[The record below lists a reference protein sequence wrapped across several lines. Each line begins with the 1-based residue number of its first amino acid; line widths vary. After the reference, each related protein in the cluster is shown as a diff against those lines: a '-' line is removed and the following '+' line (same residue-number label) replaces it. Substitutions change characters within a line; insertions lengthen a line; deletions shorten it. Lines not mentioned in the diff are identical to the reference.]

1 MSSTT
6 DSTAIHRGVDPQR
19 RAPSSRG
26 GAQRSHSEA
35 QLLFSEYKEKAAEDP
50 HVAFRHHLAEK
61 GGAKE
66 T

>member
-1 MSSTT
+1 M
-6 DSTAIHRGVDPQR
+6 
-19 RAPSSRG
+19 
-26 GAQRSHSEA
+26 
-35 QLLFSEYKEKAAEDP
+35 LFSEYKEKAAEDP